1 MHIRCSPDP
10 HIQLSPV
17 IPPARKDPPPAPRPS
32 AAHTQPH
39 GRTLFPCTCVLSLLL
54 ARARLSPPPR
64 RAPHQVEGKVI
75 GKYGYVVTVAVIED
89 SSIGK
94 GQIDETSGFVTFKV
108 GYKAIVMRPF
118 RNEVI
123 DVVVSQCTPLGI
135 YCRAGPMTIWVPQ
148 MQFPEDESGNVD
160 LMFDGDR
167 KAWVSGDQEV
177 EIREKAAMRIR
188 LFRIDI
194 DANKMTTVG
203 TIKSD
208 YLGLIE
214 AAD

>member
-1 MHIRCSPDP
+1 M
-10 HIQLSPV
+10 
-17 IPPARKDPPPAPRPS
+17 
-32 AAHTQPH
+32 
-39 GRTLFPCTCVLSLLL
+39 
-54 ARARLSPPPR
+54 
-64 RAPHQVEGKVI
+64 I